1 MTASGGVAVTDVEE
15 IDPTSLSQVVRGF
28 ATRGA
33 RFVTMTAFD
42 RGDSTELLYHFE
54 EQGEL
59 RHLRM
64 MVGRDMVVPSVSG
77 IYLCAF
83 LVENEVSELF
93 GVQIDGIA
101 VDYKGRL
108 YLTEDS
114 NPAPMRR
121 STAPGE

>member
-1 MTASGGVAVTDVEE
+1 MVSGGVPVTDVQE
-15 IDPTSLSQVVRGF
+15 TNAASLPQVVRGF
-28 ATRGA
+28 ASRGA

-42 RGDSTELLYHFE
+42 RGNSTELLYHFE

-59 RHLRM
+59 RHLRV
-64 MVGRDMVVPSVSG
+64 MVEVDMVVPSISG

-83 LVENEVSELF
+83 LVENEVGELF

-101 VDYKGRL
+101 IDYRGRL

-114 NPAPMRR
+114 DPAPMRR
-121 STAPGE
+121 PVEPGE